1 MNKLLTAL
9 IVVGLSS
16 SVMAQ
21 TATSAP
27 APAAPAATAPAAVE
41 KAPATAGEHKAVAKH
56 TAKHTKHKK
65 TAATKAPKR

>member
-27 APAAPAATAPAAVE
+27 AAPAATTSAAVE
-41 KAPATAGEHKAVAKH
+41 RAPATAGEHKTVAKH

-65 TAATKAPKR
+65 TATTKAPKR